1 MNINRQYE
9 NLLYLWQLPSDM
21 EQEHNTLNQ
30 SLVTLIPAQ
39 HQHTTFACD
48 CVMFARCTQQ
58 KTPLKKMKKQP
69 KKQKIKSEPMPTLKL
84 LSFANRKIALWNC
97 LMIYRQKE
105 SWNKH
110 KIIIN
115 WSNNKIS
122 KRMNKKKTFQLLSG
136 LNSPF
141 DRRKW

>member
-1 MNINRQYE
+1 MKIYYTSGNCHPTWNRNTTHST
-9 NLLYLWQLPSDM
+9 NLSSHSYRLSISIRHLHAIVSCLLGA
-21 EQEHNTLNQ
+21 HN
-30 SLVTLIPAQ
+30 
-39 HQHTTFACD
+39 
-48 CVMFARCTQQ
+48 
-58 KTPLKKMKKQP
+58 KKPHWKKWRNNRRS
-69 KKQKIKSEPMPTLKL
+69 KKKSEPMPTLKL